1 MAEKESRT
9 EVLAGNVTSLHLPVG
24 ENHGDVDII
33 TNTASR
39 IAGPSKKIPSEV
51 VSTAPSITISSWYR
65 YSSYT
70 SGSLM

>member
-33 TNTASR
+33 TNTASSR
-39 IAGPSKKIPSEV
+39 IAGPSKRMPSEM
-51 VSTAPSITISSWYR
+51 VSTASSITTSSWW
-65 YSSYT
+65 
-70 SGSLM
+70 